1 MTTSPSTVT
10 GQTVTFDALDGVAL
24 EGSLFQPGTPPRAA
38 LLVSSGTGI
47 PRRFYARFA
56 QAAAERGFVA
66 LTYDY
71 RGVGGSAPDALRG
84 YDARYRDVG
93 QQDIAGA
100 AAWLGDRYPDLPLL
114 YVGHSAGGQ
123 QLGLA
128 PNVSRIAAAVFVAVS
143 TGYWRGMPLA
153 QRYLTLGLFR
163 AYIPLASRLYGY
175 APAKKIKWGENLPT
189 GMAREWGAWCMEPEY
204 MAAYFDEGGRL
215 PTPDGAPFG
224 PVHYGEAVC
233 PVLAYAF
240 TDDPIATR
248 ENVPPMLGM
257 YANAEVETRWVA
269 PGDLGV
275 LEIGHI
281 GFFRPNVGGALW
293 DDVFNWLMAQAP
305 TRRAV

>member
-1 MTTSPSTVT
+1 MMTPSKTAT
-10 GQTVTFDALDGVAL
+10 GKTIAFSALDGVAL
-24 EGSLFQPGTPPRAA
+24 EGSLFAPDGAPRAA

-56 QAAAERGFVA
+56 EAAARLGFA
-66 LTYDY
+66 TLTYDY
-71 RGVGGSAPDALRG
+71 RGVGGSAPDSLRG
-84 YDARYRDVG
+84 YNARYRDVG

-100 AAWLGDRYPDLPLL
+100 IDWLGDRYPDLPLL

-123 QLGLA
+123 QFGLA
-128 PNVSRIAAAVFVAVS
+128 PNLSRIAAAVFVAVS
-143 TGYWRGMPLA
+143 TGYWRGMPPT

-163 AYIPLASRLYGY
+163 AYIPLTSRLYGY

-224 PVHYGEAVC
+224 PVHYDEAKC

-248 ENVPPMLGM
+248 ANVPPMLGM
-257 YANAEVETRWVA
+257 YPNAEVETRWVA

-275 LEIGHI
+275 SQVGHL
-281 GFFRPNVGGALW
+281 GFFRSKVGGALW
-293 DDVFNWLMAQAP
+293 DGVFDWLAVQAAG
-305 TRRAV
+305 RRAV